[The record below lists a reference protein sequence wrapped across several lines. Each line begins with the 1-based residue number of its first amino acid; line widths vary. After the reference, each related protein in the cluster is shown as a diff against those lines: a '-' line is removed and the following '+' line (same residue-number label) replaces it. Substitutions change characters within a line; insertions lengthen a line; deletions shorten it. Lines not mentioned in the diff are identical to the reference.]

1 MTLVVLPQLIRFTTI
16 SLTLL
21 FVGATNGDNVGTL
34 VGTFVGTFVGVFV
47 ITGAGAGADGAT
59 PAPV

>member
-47 ITGAGAGADGAT
+47 ITGAGADGAT